1 MDIHRCRFVPYP
13 TSAINTLSFNRPYI
27 GPGEKSQKSIPVRLA
42 VGRENGDI
50 EIWNPLDGVWH
61 QETIIH
67 GGVGRKTDALVW
79 ATEPDVPLAEGGV
92 AFGKSRLFSIGGRA
106 TVTEWDLAKARP
118 KAHASGQHGDIW
130 CLGLQPAPEG
140 QSSSRLVAGTGDG
153 CLVLYSIEDEELR
166 LQRVLVK
173 NPLKKVHFVSI
184 AFQSRHVVV
193 VGCSDGSI
201 RIFNTRNGSEIR
213 KMTLGRD
220 LIGGAKDV
228 IVWCVKVLANG
239 DIVSGD
245 STGQVCIWD
254 GKTYTQAQRIQ
265 SHSQDVLSLAVSA
278 DGTAIFSGGMDRKTI
293 LYKRLGGHNS
303 TRWSKVFHRRY
314 HSHDV
319 KALAAF
325 EGRGM
330 SVVVSG
336 GSDASPIVI
345 PLREAGLE
353 NHRQLSHLPQSTP
366 LVSAPKARLAFSWW
380 GREIHIWKVPE
391 RSSDSTGDVDSDGVK
406 PPRTLKRMLIKG
418 SSDIVSAA
426 ISDDGALL
434 AVSTVAEIKLFRLSV
449 EKQGLNEDKDE
460 LTVTRV
466 VLPET
471 IANLGASLVQVSP
484 DGKWMCLVRE
494 GSEVSILRVDIDGSQ
509 NQLQLVTTPK
519 PQKLRR
525 FKREAISHSLHFGL
539 GGYPRQITHAAF
551 APDSEM
557 LATADLSGF
566 IDTWVLNSDGT
577 KTASNQDDASSSSDE
592 SDDDEETTTANV
604 GSWIRNPKG
613 ALIPKLPSAV
623 TVLSFSNTVPSSP
636 DIDYE
641 LLAVTTASWVF
652 VFHPSIGTLTP
663 WTRRHPYGKL
673 PEAFR
678 ANRDLIKGALWQGSR
693 IWLYGA
699 SSLFM
704 LDMTHDL
711 STPQAGG
718 SQDLKPGT
726 KRKRDVHFSGAGN
739 RMGIGALDSV
749 KIQKTTGATGEWI
762 DLELED
768 ASNGRRQPDDDDD
781 ESDGGE
787 LQSLRAAEED
797 DDEEAGKTKAA
808 SAGWWHTYKYR
819 PILGAVPLKPSG
831 EQDQGQLEV
840 VLVERPLWESLPA
853 RYADDERGDR
863 AARDYP

>member
-92 AFGKSRLFSIGGRA
+92 AFGKSRLFSIGGGA

-336 GSDASPIVI
+336 GKLQCAIDTRVI
-345 PLREAGLE
+345 YISIATSQANSQNRIRCEP
-353 NHRQLSHLPQSTP
+353 NCHSS
-366 LVSAPKARLAFSWW
+366 
-380 GREIHIWKVPE
+380 E
-391 RSSDSTGDVDSDGVK
+391 RSRPGEPQTTLTSTTVHS
-406 PPRTLKRMLIKG
+406 PRQCSKG
-418 SSDIVSAA
+418 KA
-426 ISDDGALL
+426 
-434 AVSTVAEIKLFRLSV
+434 
-449 EKQGLNEDKDE
+449 
-460 LTVTRV
+460 
-466 VLPET
+466 
-471 IANLGASLVQVSP
+471 
-484 DGKWMCLVRE
+484 C
-494 GSEVSILRVDIDGSQ
+494 
-509 NQLQLVTTPK
+509 LQLVGSGDTYLEGPRTIFRFDW
-519 PQKLRR
+519 RR
-525 FKREAISHSLHFGL
+525 R
-539 GGYPRQITHAAF
+539 
-551 APDSEM
+551 
-557 LATADLSGF
+557 
-566 IDTWVLNSDGT
+566 
-577 KTASNQDDASSSSDE
+577 
-592 SDDDEETTTANV
+592 
-604 GSWIRNPKG
+604 
-613 ALIPKLPSAV
+613 
-623 TVLSFSNTVPSSP
+623 
-636 DIDYE
+636 
-641 LLAVTTASWVF
+641 
-652 VFHPSIGTLTP
+652 
-663 WTRRHPYGKL
+663 
-673 PEAFR
+673 
-678 ANRDLIKGALWQGSR
+678 
-693 IWLYGA
+693 
-699 SSLFM
+699 
-704 LDMTHDL
+704 
-711 STPQAGG
+711 
-718 SQDLKPGT
+718 
-726 KRKRDVHFSGAGN
+726 
-739 RMGIGALDSV
+739 
-749 KIQKTTGATGEWI
+749 
-762 DLELED
+762 
-768 ASNGRRQPDDDDD
+768 
-781 ESDGGE
+781 
-787 LQSLRAAEED
+787 
-797 DDEEAGKTKAA
+797 
-808 SAGWWHTYKYR
+808 
-819 PILGAVPLKPSG
+819 
-831 EQDQGQLEV
+831 
-840 VLVERPLWESLPA
+840 
-853 RYADDERGDR
+853 
-863 AARDYP
+863 